1 MKMISLLKKLF
12 AMCLALALISSCDKD
27 ESFTQVSAFEKS
39 IHDEINAH
47 RVSIGKDK
55 MVLQFLMM
63 NEAKDYS
70 QKMATGVQDFNT
82 DAILDE
88 LNILKTNL
96 EGDAAAVWIT
106 TCMYENSDS
115 VLNIALSNAEIKAT
129 IEGDFNQS
137 AVGAV
142 KDENGKYYITHL
154 LIRIP
159 KIIK

>member
-1 MKMISLLKKLF
+1 MKMISLLKKMFVVCF
-12 AMCLALALISSCDKD
+12 ALVLISSCEKD
-27 ESFTQVSAFEKS
+27 DSFTQVSAFEKS

-47 RVSIGKDK
+47 RVSLGKDK

-70 QKMATGVQDFNT
+70 QKMANGVQDLNT
-82 DAILDE
+82 DAIKDQLD
-88 LNILKTNL
+88 ILKTNL
-96 EGDAAAVWIT
+96 KGDAAAVWVT

-115 VLNIALSNAEIKAT
+115 VLSIALSNAEVKAI
-129 IEGDFNQS
+129 IEGDYNQS

-154 LIRIP
+154 LLRIP